1 MPGVVDVLTVTFDE
15 PQSCPPQLHVNMA
28 DALPWEADV
37 EALPK
42 FERFPG
48 AG

>member
-1 MPGVVDVLTVTFDE
+1 VVDVLIATLDT
-15 PQSCPPQLHVNMA
+15 PQECAPQLHVNMA
-28 DALPWEADV
+28 DALTWEAGV

-42 FERFPG
+42 FDRYPG